1 MAKGPLDLPLVH
13 ALVAVKAV
21 RGPEDPGTE
30 LTSYE
35 CGDGGA
41 VIVPVHAV
49 LQGTLLPDIAARSAR
64 KIDITNVAVE
74 PPDDGRVE

>member
-1 MAKGPLDLPLVH
+1 MSSTE
-13 ALVAVKAV
+13 VKIYKNIIIS
-21 RGPEDPGTE
+21 D